1 MSYLKRDP
9 VTSAEQVKYIFK
21 KLYHCAILSKI
32 HPIGQIINYDNRRS
46 TEQMLVQVHV
56 LGAPTINED
65 YDTDDSK
72 VVNFIE
78 K

>member
-1 MSYLKRDP
+1 M
-9 VTSAEQVKYIFK
+9 
-21 KLYHCAILSKI
+21 
-32 HPIGQIINYDNRRS
+32 INYDNRRS
-46 TEQMLVQVHV
+46 IEQMLEQVHV